1 MRNAVCVMILVS
13 IAHYAL
19 QITHCILEADAMK
32 FKIAVTAAAIV
43 TLLTGTTFASPT
55 LSRNSRGNDVLTLQK
70 KLYLIGYDITELD
83 GIYGNETER
92 AVAAF
97 QHDNKITVTGIVTN
111 VTWRALK
118 KAKEKKG
125 RKLPELKVTS
135 TDVDTTKSTTLA
147 PFGRSFISGTQ
158 GKQIVATAQTF
169 MGIPYVFGGTTPSGF
184 DCSGLIQ
191 YVFKMHGLT
200 IPRLADEQYNLGKS
214 AKINQLKPGDLVFFT
229 TYETGVSHCGIYIGD
244 GKFLHA
250 SSSKGVKIDSL
261 DNEYWKPRFVGARK
275 LVSD

>member
-1 MRNAVCVMILVS
+1 
-13 IAHYAL
+13 
-19 QITHCILEADAMK
+19 MK
-32 FKIAVTAAAIV
+32 LKIAVTAAVIA
-43 TLLTGTTFASPT
+43 TLLSGTAFASPT
-55 LSRNSRGNDVLTLQK
+55 LSRNSRGTDVLTLQK

-97 QHDNKITVTGIVTN
+97 QHDNKISVTGIVTN

-125 RKLPELKVTS
+125 RRLPDLKVTS
-135 TDVDTTKSTTLA
+135 ADVDTTKSTTLA
-147 PFGRSFISGTQ
+147 PFGRSFITSAQ
-158 GKQIVATAQTF
+158 GRQIVSTAQKFT
-169 MGIPYVFGGTTPSGF
+169 GVPYVFGGTTPSGF
-184 DCSGLIQ
+184 DCSGLLQ

-214 AKINQLKPGDLVFFT
+214 AKVNQLVAGDLVFFT
-229 TYETGVSHCGIYIGD
+229 TYTAGVSHCGIYVGE

-261 DNEYWKPRFVGARK
+261 DNEYWKTRFVGARK
-275 LVSD
+275 VVHD